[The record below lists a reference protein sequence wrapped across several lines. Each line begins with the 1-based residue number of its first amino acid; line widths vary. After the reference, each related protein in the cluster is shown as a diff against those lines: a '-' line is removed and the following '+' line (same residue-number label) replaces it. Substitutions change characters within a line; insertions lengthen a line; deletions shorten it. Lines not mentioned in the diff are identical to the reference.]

1 MVGALKFVLLK
12 SYDGGKHWERA
23 GRYDDFVS
31 ASKAAMVMRCQNPSL
46 RVRVDVETMR
56 QSAPKAARRKRRQR

>member
-1 MVGALKFVLLK
+1 MAGALKFVLLK

-31 ASKAAMVMRCQNPSL
+31 ATKAAMVMRRQTPSL
-46 RVRVDVETMR
+46 RVRVETMR

>member
-1 MVGALKFVLLK
+1 MAGALKFVLLK

-31 ASKAAMVMRCQNPSL
+31 ATKAAMVMRQQTPSL
-46 RVRVDVETMR
+46 RVRVETMR

>member
-1 MVGALKFVLLK
+1 VAGALKFVLLK

-31 ASKAAMVMRCQNPSL
+31 ATKAAMVMRRQTPSL
-46 RVRVDVETMR
+46 RVRVETMR

>member
-1 MVGALKFVLLK
+1 VAGTLKFVLLK

-31 ASKAAMVMRCQNPSL
+31 ATKAAMVMRQQTPSL
-46 RVRVDVETMR
+46 RVRVETMR

>member
-1 MVGALKFVLLK
+1 MAGALTFVLLK

-31 ASKAAMVMRCQNPSL
+31 ATKAAMVMRGQNPAL
-46 RVRVDVETMR
+46 RVRLYVETMR

>member
-1 MVGALKFVLLK
+1 MAGGLKFVLLK

-31 ASKAAMVMRCQNPSL
+31 ASKAAMVMRAQTPAL
-46 RVRVDVETMR
+46 RVRVDVETVR
-56 QSAPKAARRKRRQR
+56 QSAPKAVRRKRRQR

>member
-1 MVGALKFVLLK
+1 MAGALKFVLLK

-46 RVRVDVETMR
+46 RVRVETMR

>member
-1 MVGALKFVLLK
+1 MAGALKFVLLK

-31 ASKAAMVMRCQNPSL
+31 ASKAAMVMRQQTPSL
-46 RVRVDVETMR
+46 RVRVETMR

>member
-1 MVGALKFVLLK
+1 MAGALKFVLLK
-12 SYDGGKHWERA
+12 SYAGGKHWERA

-31 ASKAAMVMRCQNPSL
+31 ASEAAMVMRRQNSAL

-56 QSAPKAARRKRRQR
+56 QSAPKAAPRKRRKR

>member
-1 MVGALKFVLLK
+1 VAGALKFVLLK

-23 GRYDDFVS
+23 DRYDDFVS
-31 ASKAAMVMRCQNPSL
+31 ATKAAMVMRRQTPSL
-46 RVRVDVETMR
+46 RVRVETMR

>member
-1 MVGALKFVLLK
+1 MAGALKFVLLK

-31 ASKAAMVMRCQNPSL
+31 ATKAAMVMRRQNPAL

>member
-1 MVGALKFVLLK
+1 MAGALKFVLVK

-31 ASKAAMVMRCQNPSL
+31 ATKAAMVMRQQTPSL
-46 RVRVDVETMR
+46 RVRVETMR

>member
-1 MVGALKFVLLK
+1 MAGALKFVLLK
-12 SYDGGKHWERA
+12 SYDGGKRWERA

-31 ASKAAMVMRCQNPSL
+31 ATKAAMVMRRQTPSL
-46 RVRVDVETMR
+46 RVRQDVETMR

>member
-1 MVGALKFVLLK
+1 MAGALKFVLLK

-31 ASKAAMVMRCQNPSL
+31 ATKAAMAMRQQTPSL
-46 RVRVDVETMR
+46 RVRVETMR

>member
-31 ASKAAMVMRCQNPSL
+31 ASKAAMVMRAQTPSL
-46 RVRVDVETMR
+46 RVRQDVEMVR
-56 QSAPKAARRKRRQR
+56 QSAPKAVRRKRRKR

>member
-1 MVGALKFVLLK
+1 VASALKFVLLK
-12 SYDGGKHWERA
+12 SYDGGKHWEPA

-31 ASKAAMVMRCQNPSL
+31 ATKAAMFMRRQTPSL
-46 RVRVDVETMR
+46 RVRQDVEMVR

>member
-1 MVGALKFVLLK
+1 MAGALKFVLLK

-23 GRYDDFVS
+23 GRYDDFAS
-31 ASKAAMVMRCQNPSL
+31 ACKAAVVMRCQNPSL
-46 RVRVDVETMR
+46 RVRQDVETMR

>member
-1 MVGALKFVLLK
+1 MAGTLKCVLLK

-31 ASKAAMVMRCQNPSL
+31 ASKAAIVMRQQNPSL
-46 RVRVDVETMR
+46 RVRQDVETVGR
-56 QSAPKAARRKRRQR
+56 SATKAARRKRRQR

>member
-1 MVGALKFVLLK
+1 MAGALRFVLLK

-31 ASKAAMVMRCQNPSL
+31 ATKAAMVMRQQTPSL
-46 RVRVDVETMR
+46 RVRVETMR
-56 QSAPKAARRKRRQR
+56 QSAPKPARRKRRQR

>member
-1 MVGALKFVLLK
+1 MAGALKFVLLK

-31 ASKAAMVMRCQNPSL
+31 APKAAMVMRQQTPSL
-46 RVRVDVETMR
+46 RVRVETMR

>member
-1 MVGALKFVLLK
+1 VAGALKFVLLK
-12 SYDGGKHWERA
+12 SYDGGKRWERA

-31 ASKAAMVMRCQNPSL
+31 ATKAAMVMRRQTPSL
-46 RVRVDVETMR
+46 RVRVETMR

>member
-1 MVGALKFVLLK
+1 VAGALKFVLLK

-31 ASKAAMVMRCQNPSL
+31 ASKAAIVMRQQNPSL
-46 RVRVDVETMR
+46 RVRQDVETMR
-56 QSAPKAARRKRRQR
+56 QSAPKAVRRKRRQR

>member
-1 MVGALKFVLLK
+1 MAGALKFVLLK

-31 ASKAAMVMRCQNPSL
+31 ATKAAMAMRQQTPSL
-46 RVRVDVETMR
+46 RVRQDVETMR
-56 QSAPKAARRKRRQR
+56 QAPKAARRKRRQR

>member
-1 MVGALKFVLLK
+1 MAGALKFVLLK

-31 ASKAAMVMRCQNPSL
+31 ASKAAIVMRQQNPAL
-46 RVRVDVETMR
+46 RVRQDVEMLR